1 MPRFP
6 PASPGVRRRRT
17 SLLSSLVLLQA
28 LLAASQAQITLDGS
42 LGPRGPLTGPNYRID
57 ANAGQIRGSNLFH
70 SFGQFN
76 VRPGERATFTGPNTV
91 ANIVGRVTGG
101 QASAI
106 DGVLR
111 SEIAGANL
119 YLLNPSGVLFGP
131 NAGLDVSGS
140 FHVSTADFLRFTDG
154 ATFFADLGQESVL
167 TVASPAAFGFL
178 GQNSAAITIQ
188 GSTLRVPAG
197 QDLSVV
203 GGNIMMAGGR
213 LEVVS
218 GHIAVSTPTLTID
231 AGVIQA
237 FAEQDSRGTAGSIDV
252 NVSRLTL
259 TNRAQISS
267 STRSTGRGP
276 DVTVAA
282 TDTITITGHQSGV
295 FSITQGRGPGGDLHV
310 QAKTIELRDGGTI
323 SAISSAAGSV
333 GGIRLQAGETFRSQ
347 DGTVTTTNRAGGVLI
362 PGGGGAITLTAGR
375 LIHLLD
381 SEISTSVS
389 GGGRNAGDLTL
400 HAPFIVLNGSDI
412 TANAFG
418 GQGGNLRLSTEV
430 LLADPTSIVAASS
443 TLGITSVLP
452 PLSGALIPLPQT
464 FVSAAAL
471 LPARCAARFSGG
483 KASSLVLGGRGGLP
497 ADPSG
502 VLPSPLIIEERLAAD
517 PAVTELR
524 HQSPSNARFALL
536 ADREK
541 ALPRLGCPK

>member
-197 QDLSVV
+197 QDLS
-203 GGNIMMAGGR
+203 GGR
-213 LEVVS
+213 EDHDGGWPPRSRERPHRCLNSHPDNRCRRDPGVCR
-218 GHIAVSTPTLTID
+218 
-231 AGVIQA
+231 AGQ
-237 FAEQDSRGTAGSIDV
+237 SRHRGQHRRQCQQV
-252 NVSRLTL
+252 NV
-259 TNRAQISS
+259 N
-267 STRSTGRGP
+267 
-276 DVTVAA
+276 
-282 TDTITITGHQSGV
+282 
-295 FSITQGRGPGGDLHV
+295 
-310 QAKTIELRDGGTI
+310 E
-323 SAISSAAGSV
+323 
-333 GGIRLQAGETFRSQ
+333 
-347 DGTVTTTNRAGGVLI
+347 
-362 PGGGGAITLTAGR
+362 
-375 LIHLLD
+375 
-381 SEISTSVS
+381 
-389 GGGRNAGDLTL
+389 
-400 HAPFIVLNGSDI
+400 
-412 TANAFG
+412 
-418 GQGGNLRLSTEV
+418 
-430 LLADPTSIVAASS
+430 
-443 TLGITSVLP
+443 
-452 PLSGALIPLPQT
+452 SGADQ
-464 FVSAAAL
+464 
-471 LPARCAARFSGG
+471 
-483 KASSLVLGGRGGLP
+483 
-497 ADPSG
+497 
-502 VLPSPLIIEERLAAD
+502 
-517 PAVTELR
+517 
-524 HQSPSNARFALL
+524 
-536 ADREK
+536 
-541 ALPRLGCPK
+541 